1 MNEKQN
7 KDLRLMMIY
16 QFYRVYVMLPYQNIL
31 VFKMLLFP
39 DVIWKKKSFRLATPS
54 SMKFFMAKNL
64 CNVNHLVPWWF
75 MYTYIHFL

>member
-31 VFKMLLFP
+31 VFKMLL
-39 DVIWKKKSFRLATPS
+39 IISWCHLEKKIF
-54 SMKFFMAKNL
+54 
-64 CNVNHLVPWWF
+64 
-75 MYTYIHFL
+75 